1 MNKALVWLL
10 ILIGSWLGVY
20 LLFKLVAFLWN
31 LVPLVAVLAL
41 VAIVGWILWQSYKPR
56 KTGAQ

>member
-10 ILIGSWLGVY
+10 ILVASWVGVY

-31 LVPLVAVLAL
+31 LVPLVTVL
-41 VAIVGWILWQSYKPR
+41 AIVGVVGWFLWQTIKTKPAT
-56 KTGAQ
+56 K